1 MIEIE
6 KTSFLEGD
14 QEGVADGVVF
24 EEISESG

>member
-6 KTSFLEGD
+6 KTSFLEWD
-14 QEGVADGVVF
+14 QAGVADGVVF